1 MFKNLLFTTVVVFT
15 LSACGGGGS
24 STNTPSNN
32 PTIPSPPSTNN
43 FAPLAEEN
51 GLAIYGDAEYVAN
64 SNGGLALVPVS
75 GAKLKDVTWRQTS
88 GPSVDLISPHTPTT
102 GFIIPQAGSY
112 SFTVSAKVCSTD
124 KDNSCSTAPVV
135 SNVSFSA
142 SNSTQLA
149 NIRMAHSAVEQ
160 GRVSFRID
168 ASSGLS
174 VNSAQWSVAGKSDIN
189 APDITFEVQDNRVFF
204 AAPEVSRDTVF
215 KLNADIEL
223 SNGTTTN
230 ESVLLG
236 VRNADIDEENGYFP
250 RYSDNIVT
258 ENMFPYNADSPYA
271 DDLQVCIYSNILND
285 SCRFS
290 RLPLIG
296 MENMDPSVDD
306 ILDRTLVSHPWMG
319 ERFKQYLE
327 SSAVGPDMLRLLR
340 GVTGI
345 VISYEVRPSFY
356 WSATGAIYLDA
367 DNFWLTPLE
376 RDTLNE
382 APDYR
387 AGFGSDLQFIV
398 PWRYVKN
405 NDYYP
410 AGSYAIADR
419 RTRSFADL
427 EADISWLMYHEL
439 GHAND
444 FFPPSTWSSLS
455 TSLSPLA
462 AINRSSQNPDSD
474 LLAQQLPLRS
484 DELKAFAR
492 VNFGGDDATQAQQD
506 TTAQTIANLFS
517 SDVATSFYAFYTTRE
532 DYALLFEKFM
542 MKYRLD
548 ADSDIAVLA
557 SRDVDPSLRV
567 VWGQRNR
574 FNDTALQDR
583 VLFAV
588 ERILPELNGA
598 AIQQNLPSPIF
609 MDTTAD
615 WFDNINISGT
625 NKAAKRVNM
634 SSVQRDQRLRKDLL
648 QKHQH

>member
-1 MFKNLLFTTVVVFT
+1 MYKLLLVTTAVLT

-24 STNTPSNN
+24 SANTPSNN
-32 PTIPSPPSTNN
+32 PTIPVPPSTNN
-43 FAPLAEEN
+43 FAPLAAEN
-51 GLAIYGDAEYVAN
+51 GLAIYGDAEYIAN
-64 SNGGLALVPVS
+64 SNGGLSVVPAS

-88 GPSVDLISPHTPTT
+88 GPTIELISPHTPTM
-102 GFIIPQAGSY
+102 GFIVPQAGSY

-124 KDNSCSTAPVV
+124 KNNSCPTAPIV

-168 ASSGLS
+168 PSSGLTVS
-174 VNSAQWSVAGKSDIN
+174 SAQWSIAGKSDTS

-223 SNGTTTN
+223 SNGTTVN

-271 DDLQVCIYSNILND
+271 DDLQVCMYSNILND

-296 MENMDPSVDD
+296 MENIDPTVED
-306 ILDRTLVSHPWMG
+306 ILDRTLVSHAWMG
-319 ERFKQYLE
+319 DRFKQYLE

-387 AGFGSDLQFIV
+387 AGFGSELQFIV

-419 RTRSFADL
+419 RNRSFADL

-542 MKYRLD
+542 MKYRLN

-574 FNDTALQDR
+574 FNDAALQDR

-588 ERILPELNGA
+588 ERILPELNAA

-615 WFDNINISGT
+615 WFDNVNISGAS
-625 NKAAKRVNM
+625 KAAKRMNM
-634 SSVQRDQRLRKDLL
+634 SLEQRDLRLHKDLL
-648 QKHQH
+648 HKHQH

>member
-1 MFKNLLFTTVVVFT
+1 MFKKLLLTTAVLT

-24 STNTPSNN
+24 SATNTPNN
-32 PTIPSPPSTNN
+32 GPNTPTAPPSSA
-43 FAPLAEEN
+43 FAPLATEN
-51 GLAIYGDAEYVAN
+51 GLAIYGDAQYIAN
-64 SNGGLALVPVS
+64 SNGGLALVPTS
-75 GAKLKDVTWRQTS
+75 GAKLVDVTWRQTS
-88 GPSVDLISPHTPTT
+88 GPTIDLISPHTPTT
-102 GFIIPQAGSY
+102 GFIVPQAGSY
-112 SFTVSAKVCSTD
+112 SFSVSAKVCSTN
-124 KDNSCSTAPVV
+124 KNNSCATAPVL

-142 SNSTQLA
+142 SNSTKLA

-168 ASSGLS
+168 PASGLTI
-174 VNSAQWSVAGKSDIN
+174 NSAEWSIAAKSTPN
-189 APDITFEVQDNRVFF
+189 AAEIAFEVQDNRVFF

-215 KLNADIEL
+215 NVEADIVL
-223 SNGTTTN
+223 SNGQTVT

-236 VRNADIDEENGYFP
+236 VRNADIDEQNGYFP
-250 RYSDNIVT
+250 RYSENIVT
-258 ENMFPYNADSPYA
+258 ENMFPYHADSPYA
-271 DDLQVCIYSNILND
+271 DDLQVCIYSNILNE

-296 MENMDPSVDD
+296 MENMDPSVED

-319 ERFKQYLE
+319 DRFKQYLE

-387 AGFGSDLQFIV
+387 SGFGSELQFIV

-410 AGSYAIADR
+410 AGSYAVADR
-419 RTRSFADL
+419 RTRSFSDL

-444 FFPPSTWSSLS
+444 FFPPSTWATLA
-455 TSLSPLA
+455 TSLSPLT

-492 VNFGGDDATQAQQD
+492 VNFGGDDATKAQKD

-574 FNDTALQDR
+574 FNDVALQDR

-588 ERILPELNGA
+588 ERILPELNA
-598 AIQQNLPSPIF
+598 AGIQQNLPSPIF

-615 WFDNINISGT
+615 WFDNLDISGA
-625 NKAAKRVNM
+625 NKAAKAM
-634 SSVQRDQRLRKDLL
+634 QLTDEQRALRLQQDLL
-648 QKHQH
+648 NHHQH